1 MQDSVFLDN
10 RTFQRVWQRVAG
22 SIDAPVTTPPEAD
35 TLTDLLAECIRAKA
49 AGATFYT
56 ALSQRIRTGRQ
67 QLLGIAAQER
77 AHQKELQVEYFL
89 RTGERCVPPA
99 ACPRLGTAA
108 QDLRC
113 VYTQE
118 LKLAERPAAAVRF
131 RHSPPAAQH
140 KGVVILA
147 AAQRGGGEPRA
158 APAAPN
164 AGRHGA
170 AGPLPRPSR
179 AKPARLPAGL
189 RQIRTKN
196 AFLSKW
202 YLTL

>member
-22 SIDAPVTTPPEAD
+22 SMDAPVTTPPEAD

-49 AGATFYT
+49 AGAAFYT
-56 ALSQRIRTGRQ
+56 ALSQRIRAGRQ

-118 LKLAERPAAAVRF
+118 LKLAERLDAAANTAP
-131 RHSPPAAQH
+131 SPLHQT
-140 KGVVILA
+140 LA
-147 AAQRGGGEPRA
+147 AMAQQDRCHAQAVRNLLA
-158 APAAPN
+158 C
-164 AGRHGA
+164 
-170 AGPLPRPSR
+170 L
-179 AKPARLPAGL
+179 
-189 RQIRTKN
+189 
-196 AFLSKW
+196 LS
-202 YLTL
+202 

>member
-22 SIDAPVTTPPEAD
+22 STGAPAAAPPEAD

-49 AGATFYT
+49 AGAAFYT
-56 ALSQRIRTGRQ
+56 ALSQRIRAGRQ

-118 LKLAERPAAAVRF
+118 LKLAERLDAAANTVP
-131 RHSPPAAQH
+131 SPLHQT
-140 KGVVILA
+140 LA
-147 AAQRGGGEPRA
+147 AMAQQDRCHAQAVR
-158 APAAPN
+158 N
-164 AGRHGA
+164 
-170 AGPLPRPSR
+170 L
-179 AKPARLPAGL
+179 
-189 RQIRTKN
+189 
-196 AFLSKW
+196 
-202 YLTL
+202 LTCLLG

>member
-1 MQDSVFLDN
+1 MMQDSVFLDN

-22 SIDAPVTTPPEAD
+22 STGAPAAAPPETD

-49 AGATFYT
+49 AGAVFYA
-56 ALSQRIRTGRQ
+56 ALAKRVRTGRQ

-99 ACPRLGTAA
+99 ACPRLGTAV

-118 LKLAERPAAAVRF
+118 LAL
-131 RHSPPAAQH
+131 
-140 KGVVILA
+140 
-147 AAQRGGGEPRA
+147 AQR
-158 APAAPN
+158 
-164 AGRHGA
+164 
-170 AGPLPRPSR
+170 
-179 AKPARLPAGL
+179 
-189 RQIRTKN
+189 
-196 AFLSKW
+196 
-202 YLTL
+202 LTLRRPRSGKR